1 MSKKIEDFDFIDFND
16 EKSGSNTTIADMIA
30 LLWRN
35 RFWFVLSVSIAMA
48 IGVMYVR
55 STQKIYSRTATILI
69 KDDKSGGGLS
79 EAAAFQDMFSFG
91 SNSVNNE
98 IGILKSRSLMM
109 KVVEQLR
116 LENNYQIESGF
127 KLNDLYTS
135 SPIAVEYVDD
145 IAQKGV
151 FSLEVILMQDNQIVL
166 KSEVEEVDSKGDIKK
181 KEVITKGVLN
191 EDITTPNG
199 VIRIAPTFFNSE
211 EYIGKSIFVT
221 KGNVKEVAK
230 AYGANLS
237 ISAPDKTSTLVDIS
251 ITDVNTQR
259 AEDVINTLISVYETS
274 AIEDKNL
281 ILSNTLD
288 FIKEKVKLL
297 ENDLK
302 LIDTDIED
310 YKKKN
315 SLTDISSVSSM
326 HLQNYS
332 KLDSE
337 ALALENQLG
346 IAKYMRE
353 YMMDNSKQDEL
364 IPANIGINNS
374 GIEGQIATYNEAM
387 TRRNKLIANSS
398 ANSPVVK
405 DIQSS
410 LISTRTSILS
420 AVDNL
425 IASLNIQLSKY
436 SSEEQKSSSKIADVS
451 SQQKFMINIERQL
464 KIKEELY
471 LYLLKKQEESEI
483 QLTTTES
490 NCLVVDIADG
500 SANPISPNKMQIV
513 LICLG

>member
-1 MSKKIEDFDFIDFND
+1 
-16 EKSGSNTTIADMIA
+16 
-30 LLWRN
+30 
-35 RFWFVLSVSIAMA
+35 
-48 IGVMYVR
+48 
-55 STQKIYSRTATILI
+55 
-69 KDDKSGGGLS
+69 
-79 EAAAFQDMFSFG
+79 
-91 SNSVNNE
+91 
-98 IGILKSRSLMM
+98 
-109 KVVEQLR
+109 
-116 LENNYQIESGF
+116 
-127 KLNDLYTS
+127 
-135 SPIAVEYVDD
+135 
-145 IAQKGV
+145 
-151 FSLEVILMQDNQIVL
+151 
-166 KSEVEEVDSKGDIKK
+166 
-181 KEVITKGVLN
+181 
-191 EDITTPNG
+191 
-199 VIRIAPTFFNSE
+199 
-211 EYIGKSIFVT
+211 
-221 KGNVKEVAK
+221 
-230 AYGANLS
+230 
-237 ISAPDKTSTLVDIS
+237 
-251 ITDVNTQR
+251 
-259 AEDVINTLISVYETS
+259 
-274 AIEDKNL
+274 
-281 ILSNTLD
+281 
-288 FIKEKVKLL
+288 
-297 ENDLK
+297 
-302 LIDTDIED
+302 
-310 YKKKN
+310 
-315 SLTDISSVSSM
+315 
-326 HLQNYS
+326 
-332 KLDSE
+332 
-337 ALALENQLG
+337 

-353 YMMDNSKQDEL
+353 YMMDNSNQDEL